1 MGAIQE
7 LLHGSI
13 DMHIHHGPDPRVE
26 RRVDALGA
34 ALHAQEAGMR
44 AIVLKSHEYPT
55 APLAALAA
63 QRAPGVHVFGSLCLD
78 AEVGGLN
85 PAAVEA
91 SAKLG
96 AKVIWMPTFSA
107 ANNRRYKGEAG
118 GITILDDRGRLL
130 PVVGE
135 ILELVGQHQLVL
147 ASGHLSAPE
156 VAALV
161 KEATGRELTRVVVT
175 HPSEPSVGTLMD
187 IAGQRELAA
196 QGAYIEHC
204 FGSTLPGGARIDP
217 RALVE
222 QVRAVGA
229 ERCVISTDLG
239 QAHNPAPAEGMR
251 MAVGCL
257 LRWGL
262 SEREIALLIKDNP
275 ARLLGLDARE
285 G

>member
-1 MGAIQE
+1 MGAILE
-7 LLHGSI
+7 LLRGSI

-26 RRVDALGA
+26 RRVDALEA
-34 ALHAQEAGMR
+34 ALQAQEAGMR
-44 AIVLKSHEYPT
+44 AIVLKSHDYPT
-55 APLAALAA
+55 APLAALAE
-63 QRAPGVHVFGSLCLD
+63 QTAPRVRVFGSLCLD
-78 AEVGGLN
+78 GEVGGLN

-91 SAKLG
+91 SARLG

-107 ANNRRYKGEAG
+107 ANNRRYKGEEG

-130 PVVGE
+130 PVMGE
-135 ILELVGQHQLVL
+135 ILELIQEHQLVL
-147 ASGHLSAPE
+147 ASGHLSAGE
-156 VAALV
+156 VAVLV
-161 KEATGRELTRVVVT
+161 KEATGRGLTRIVVT
-175 HPSEPSVGTLMD
+175 HPSEPTVGTLMD
-187 IAGQRELAA
+187 TAQQRELAA
-196 QGAYIEHC
+196 QGAFVEHC

-217 RALVE
+217 RSLVE

-229 ERCVISTDLG
+229 ERCFLSTDLG

-251 MAVGCL
+251 MAVACL

-275 ARLLGLDARE
+275 AHLLGLEARE